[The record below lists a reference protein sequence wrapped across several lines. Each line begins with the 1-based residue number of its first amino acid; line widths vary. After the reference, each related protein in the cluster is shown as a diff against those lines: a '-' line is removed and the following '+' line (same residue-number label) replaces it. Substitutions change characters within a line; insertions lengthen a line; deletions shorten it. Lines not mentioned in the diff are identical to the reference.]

1 MSNTFTYDLPLI
13 QNGDTI
19 ILKAFANCRSKFSVR
34 LVNKKTG
41 ATIGDALVKDS
52 NEELYK
58 ELQTLHLTYAQSDL
72 LTLVVTSEENRN
84 ITAQVHTGTLFS
96 KNGIAG
102 STYTICIEDETDND
116 FNDIYITLG
125 TWKGGR

>member
-1 MSNTFTYDLPLI
+1 MPNIFTYDLPLI

-19 ILKAFANCRSKFSVR
+19 ILKAFANCYSTFSVK
-34 LVNKKTG
+34 LINKSTEE
-41 ATIGDALVKDS
+41 TVGDTLVKNS
-52 NEELYK
+52 TVEIYK
-58 ELQTLHLTYAQSDL
+58 ELPTLYFTYEQNDL
-72 LTLVVTSEENRN
+72 LTLVVTSEIERN
-84 ITAQVHTGTLFS
+84 ITAQVHAGALFS

-116 FNDIYITLG
+116 FNDIFITLG